1 MKSAYLPLVSLLLVV
16 GCGKNL
22 GDMLNMGKKPYTK
35 HNTDPTFNTYID
47 NFEQEFKVNVSV
59 PVIFKELDSNKA
71 GVCYVWSDGYREI
84 EINSKSWPNFS
95 EEQKEQLIF
104 HELGH
109 CVFNLDHDDSRLEYK
124 QECPNNIMRSYMFSQ
139 WEIDTC
145 YIPENIHYM
154 EVLDARK

>member
-1 MKSAYLPLVSLLLVV
+1 MKSAYLPIVSLLLAV

-35 HNTDPTFNTYID
+35 HKTDATFSAYIES
-47 NFEQEFKVNVSV
+47 FEREFSVNVSV
-59 PVIFKELDSNKA
+59 PVIFNSLEANKA

-84 EINSKSWPNFS
+84 EINSKSWSSFS

-109 CVFNLDHDDSRLEYK
+109 CVFNLDHDDTKISYK
-124 QECPNNIMRSYMFSQ
+124 QYCPNSVMRSYMFSQ
-139 WEIDTC
+139 WEIETC
-145 YIPENIHYM
+145 YVPENIHYM
-154 EVLDARK
+154 EVLHARR